1 MFHDHP
7 LLFLSLCVQCV
18 LICISLLEGRK
29 NDSVYEVL
37 PYNSRKRNQKR
48 VLVHSTQPVDLSS
61 VKQRIKINIEA
72 EKFQIL
78 KNNPVLPEACQTVR

>member
-7 LLFLSLCVQCV
+7 LLFFSLCVQCV

-37 PYNSRKRNQKR
+37 PYNSRKRNQ
-48 VLVHSTQPVDLSS
+48 LVHSTQPVDLSS